1 MKFIKKFLNNTL
13 ETINSLNNDEIHRL
27 VKIVKTIKQKKG
39 RIFF

>member
-27 VKIVKTIKQKKG
+27 VKIVKTIKQK
-39 RIFF
+39 R